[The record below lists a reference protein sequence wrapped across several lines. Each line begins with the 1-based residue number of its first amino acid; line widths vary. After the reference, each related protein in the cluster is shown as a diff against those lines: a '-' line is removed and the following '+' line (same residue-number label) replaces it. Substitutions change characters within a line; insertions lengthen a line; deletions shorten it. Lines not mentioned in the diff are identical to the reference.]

1 MNTTRCPHCNQ
12 MHRQGARFCPMTGK
26 PIPSPESAIPP
37 AESFAGLT
45 GKLPANY
52 LLKDRYLIVRKV
64 GQGGMAAVYQ
74 AIDTQQPGAHWAIK
88 EMSDAALSAKDRD
101 FAVHSFLTEA
111 NLLRSLRHINL
122 PVVVDVFA
130 EGGKHYLV
138 MEFVQGKSLQDLL
151 RQRGAPFTEVE
162 VLPWAIQLCE
172 VLAYLHS
179 RTPKIIF
186 RDIKPSNIMLTP
198 DGRIKLIDFGIARFF
213 KPGKTT
219 DTMALGTPGYAS
231 PEAVSGQ
238 TDERSDIYS
247 LCITLH
253 QLLTLHDPLNSLFN
267 PPPLRSLNPAVT
279 IQMEQIISRGL
290 QNQRERRWQ
299 SAKELQTE
307 FTQLLHITYGA
318 AHAAAYGA
326 PSAGRPVVSPTPMR
340 ISSAGA
346 ASAAKAGQAQPSSLI
361 STGEGQPASVGAG
374 LPPTHVI
381 TSRPT
386 TRLLAVAA
394 QLSAGQMAMVLAVL
408 ALFLVL
414 GVWILTP
421 ALNAMSVNWNNFP
434 LVGLFGALGYAAY
447 PRRGVTFAS
456 HVILS
461 IVLVGAIWLRLPYQS
476 YGALWLFLAAIISGA
491 AMEIWVAFL
500 PRLKRGQTTESWRS
514 ELIWLSLMEAIGTP
528 LFLVVVSRG
537 VIEPNLIMLLVALI
551 LGAAGWFLGDLTRQY
566 LLFKRTGSRSLY

>member
-1 MNTTRCPHCNQ
+1 MNTRRCPHCNQ
-12 MHRQGARFCPMTGK
+12 EHRQGARFCPTTGK
-26 PIPSPESAIPP
+26 PLQLAGSSPSPVEG
-37 AESFAGLT
+37 FAGLT

-88 EMSDAALSAKDRD
+88 EMSDAALSAKDRE
-101 FAVHSFLTEA
+101 FAVQSFLTEA
-111 NLLRSLRHINL
+111 NLLRSLRHANL

-151 RQRGAPFTEVE
+151 RQRSAPFTEME

-179 RTPKIIF
+179 RSPKIIF
-186 RDIKPSNIMLTP
+186 RDIKPSNIMLTL

-267 PPPLRSLNPAVT
+267 PPALRSLNPAVSV
-279 IQMEQIISRGL
+279 QMERIITRGL

-299 SAKELQTE
+299 SAKELQAE
-307 FTQLLHITYGA
+307 FAQLLHI
-318 AHAAAYGA
+318 AYSS
-326 PSAGRPVVSPTPMR
+326 PSGQPMVSPMMV
-340 ISSAGA
+340 SSASA
-346 ASAAKAGQAQPSSLI
+346 ASAARAGQMQTPSAMLP
-361 STGEGQPASVGAG
+361 GEGQPVAQAG
-374 LPPTHVI
+374 GGLHPTHVV

-386 TRLLAVAA
+386 TRLLAAAA
-394 QLSAGQMAMVLAVL
+394 QLNARQL
-408 ALFLVL
+408 ALLLGALAMALVF
-414 GVWILTP
+414 GVWVLTP
-421 ALNAMSVNWNNFP
+421 VLNAAPVNWNNFP
-434 LVGLFGALGYAAY
+434 LVGMFGALAYAAY
-447 PRRGVTFAS
+447 PRRGVVFAS
-456 HVILS
+456 HVILT
-461 IVLVGAIWLRLPYQS
+461 IALVGAIWLRLPYQS
-476 YGALWLFLAAIISGA
+476 YGALWLFLAAFISGA
-491 AMEIWVAFL
+491 VMEAWVAFL
-500 PRLKRGQTTESWRS
+500 PRLKRGQATEGWRR
-514 ELIWLSLMEAIGTP
+514 ELIWLSLMEAIGAP
-528 LFLVVVSRG
+528 LFLIVVSRG
-537 VIEPNLIMLLVALI
+537 VIEPNLMMLLVALI
-551 LGAAGWFLGDLTRQY
+551 LGAAGWFLGDLTQQY
-566 LLFKRTGSRSLY
+566 LLYKRAGAKFLH

>member
-1 MNTTRCPHCNQ
+1 MNETRCPHCNQ
-12 MHRQGARFCPMTGK
+12 LHRQGARFCPMTGK
-26 PIPSPESAIPP
+26 PIPSPGSAISP

-74 AIDTQQPGAHWAIK
+74 AIDTQQPGAQWAIK

-101 FAVHSFLTEA
+101 FAVQSFLTEA
-111 NLLRSLRHINL
+111 NLLRSLRHANL

-138 MEFVQGKSLQDLL
+138 MEFVQGKSLQELL
-151 RQRGAPFTEVE
+151 RQRGAPFTEAE

-172 VLAYLHS
+172 VLTYLHS

-186 RDIKPSNIMLTP
+186 RDMKPSNIMLTP

-267 PPPLRSLNPAVT
+267 PPPLRSLNPVIT
-279 IQMEQIISRGL
+279 VQMERIISRGL

-307 FTQLLHITYGA
+307 LNQLLRI
-318 AHAAAYGA
+318 AYGKS
-326 PSAGRPVVSPTPMR
+326 SAQQPVVSPMPAR
-340 ISSAGA
+340 ISSASVA
-346 ASAAKAGQAQPSSLI
+346 PPSVTPS
-361 STGEGQPASVGAG
+361 GEGQQPVAPGAG
-374 LPPTHVI
+374 LPPTHVV

-386 TRLLAVAA
+386 TRLLAAA
-394 QLSAGQMAMVLAVL
+394 SQLNARQMVLVL
-408 ALFLVL
+408 AALALALVL
-414 GVWILTP
+414 GVWIFTP
-421 ALNAMSVNWNNFP
+421 VLNALSVNWNNFP

-476 YGALWLFLAAIISGA
+476 YGALWLFLAAVISGA
-491 AMEIWVAFL
+491 VMEAWVAFL
-500 PRLKRGQTTESWRS
+500 PRLKRGQAAESWRK
-514 ELIWLSLMEAIGTP
+514 ELIWLSLMEAIGAP
-528 LFLVVVSRG
+528 LFLIVVSRG
-537 VIEPNLIMLLVALI
+537 IIEPNLMMLLVALI
-551 LGAAGWFLGDLTRQY
+551 LGAAGWFLGDLTQQY
-566 LLFKRTGSRSLY
+566 LLYKRAGSRLLY